1 MNSFLLLASLGALL
15 LYRLLSSI
23 RRRRLPLPPGPKG
36 LPLIGNLWD
45 VPAEYPWL
53 TYAQWA
59 ATYGDVFYLDTPG
72 NPTVVINSAQAVA
85 DIFEKRSGNYSDRPD
100 FTMSNLAGWEGIV
113 TFMRYSNWWRK
124 HRRMLH
130 GYFQLRAVP
139 AYHPVQV
146 KATSTLLQQLLKSPD
161 EISHHVR
168 HHAGSIIMKIVYGYD
183 VNPNGDTF
191 VGLVDRAMESA
202 RIIGNLGT
210 FLVDYIPSLQ
220 YLPRW
225 FPGTKFMSLADGWRK
240 DVHAMQEEPFK
251 YALESLDS
259 GTASSSLVSVNLAK
273 MNNIGVSEKR
283 VHLEVIRNTA
293 SVAFAGRLHSVFLVE
308 HPISC
313 LGYGCGHSRVSLS
326 ISFEISLIDTQT
338 VSTVLSTILAFLLY
352 PEVQAKAQ
360 AELDAVVGHTRLPN
374 FDDRAQLPYINAV
387 VLEALR
393 WNPVTPMGV
402 AHRSVKEDVYR
413 GYYIPAGATIVGNV
427 WAILHDEKDYPNPLV
442 FDPNRFMPEDEKEP
456 QPEPTAAF
464 GFGRRVC
471 PGRHLALNTVWIAIA
486 SMAAT
491 LSFSKAV
498 DSEGRV
504 VEPSDTFTDGL
515 LSFPAPFKC
524 TIKARSAQAKAL
536 IDLAEL

>member
-1 MNSFLLLASLGALL
+1 MNHLLLLASLGGVL

-45 VPAEYPWL
+45 APTEFPWR
-53 TYAQWA
+53 TYAQWT
-59 ATYGDVFYLDTPG
+59 ATYGDIFYLDTPG
-72 NPTVVINSAQAVA
+72 NPTVVVNSAQAVA
-85 DIFEKRSGNYSDRPD
+85 DLFEKRSGNYSDRPD
-100 FTMSNLAGWEGIV
+100 FTMSKLAGWGSFV
-113 TFMRYSNWWRK
+113 TFMGYSNWWRK

-130 GYFQLRAVP
+130 EYFQLRAVP
-139 AYHPVQV
+139 AYYPVQM

-161 EISHHVR
+161 GVAHHVR

-183 VNPNGDTF
+183 VDPHGDRF

-220 YLPRW
+220 YLPRECRPIESFVLNLGHIGW
-225 FPGTKFMSLADGWRK
+225 FPGTQFMSLADSWRK
-240 DVHAMQEEPFK
+240 DVDAMQQEPFE
-251 YALESLDS
+251 YTSQSLDT
-259 GTASSSLVSVNLAK
+259 GTAPSSLVSVNLAK
-273 MNNIGVSEKR
+273 MINIDMPEKEA
-283 VHLEVIRNTA
+283 HLEVIRNTA
-293 SVAFAGRLHSVFLVE
+293 SVAFAG
-308 HPISC
+308 
-313 LGYGCGHSRVSLS
+313 GA
-326 ISFEISLIDTQT
+326 DTT
-338 VSTVLSTILAFLLY
+338 VSTVLSTMLAFLLY

-393 WNPVTPMGV
+393 WNPVVPAGV
-402 AHRSVKEDVYR
+402 PHRSVKEDVYR
-413 GYYIPAGATIVGNV
+413 GYYIPAGATIVGNI
-427 WAILHDEKDYPNPLV
+427 WAILHDEKDYPNPLA
-442 FDPNRFMPEDEKEP
+442 FDPNRFMPQDGKEP

-464 GFGRRVC
+464 GFGRRIC
-471 PGRHLALNTVWIAIA
+471 PGRHLASNTVWIAVA

-498 DSEGRV
+498 DSDGRV
-504 VEPSDTFTDGL
+504 IEPSDIFTDGL

-524 TIKARSAQAKAL
+524 IIKARSPQAKAL
-536 IDLAEL
+536 IDLGES

>member
-1 MNSFLLLASLGALL
+1 MNYLLLLVSLSALL
-15 LYRLLSSI
+15 SYRLLSSI

-72 NPTVVINSAQAVA
+72 NPTVVINSAQAAA

-100 FTMSNLAGWEGIV
+100 FTMTHLAGWGTIL
-113 TFMRYSNWWRK
+113 TFMRYSNWWRR

-130 GYFQLRAVP
+130 EYFQLRSVP
-139 AYHPVQV
+139 AYYPVQM
-146 KATSTLLQQLLKSPD
+146 KTTSVLLQQLLESPD
-161 EISHHVR
+161 GIFHHVR
-168 HHAGSIIMKIVYGYD
+168 HYAGSIIMKTVYGYD
-183 VNPNGDTF
+183 VNPNGDQF
-191 VGLVDRAMESA
+191 VGLVDRALESV
-202 RIIGNLGT
+202 RITGNVGT
-210 FLVDYIPSLQ
+210 FLVDYIPSLK

-225 FPGTKFMSLADGWRK
+225 FPGMKFMSLADAWRK
-240 DVHAMQEEPFK
+240 EVEAMQEEPFI
-251 YALESLDS
+251 YASDSLNN
-259 GTASSSLVSVNLAK
+259 GTAPSSMVSVNLAK
-273 MNNIGVSEKR
+273 MKKNISVSEKKT
-283 VHLEVIRNTA
+283 HLEVIRNTA
-293 SVAFAGRLHSVFLVE
+293 GVAFAAGA
-308 HPISC
+308 
-313 LGYGCGHSRVSLS
+313 
-326 ISFEISLIDTQT
+326 DTT
-338 VSTVLSTILAFLLY
+338 VSTILSAILAFLLY

-360 AELDAVVGHTRLPN
+360 AELDAVVGHARLPN

-393 WNPVTPMGV
+393 WNPVVPMGV

-413 GYYIPAGATIVGNV
+413 GYYIPAGATIIGNV
-427 WAILHDEKDYPNPLV
+427 WAILHDENDYPNPLI
-442 FDPNRFMPEDEKEP
+442 FDPSRFMPEDGKEP

-464 GFGRRVC
+464 GFGRRIC

-504 VEPSDTFTDGL
+504 VEPSDTYTDGF

-524 TIKARSAQAKAL
+524 TIKARSAQAEAL
-536 IDLAEL
+536 IDLEEL

>member
-1 MNSFLLLASLGALL
+1 MKYLLLLASLGALL

-23 RRRRLPLPPGPKG
+23 RRRPLPLPPGPKG

-53 TYAQWA
+53 TYSQWA

-72 NPTVVINSAQAVA
+72 NPTVVINSAQAAA
-85 DIFEKRSGNYSDRPD
+85 DLFEKRSGNYSDRPD
-100 FTMSNLAGWEGIV
+100 FTVLNLAGWGGFV

-130 GYFQLRAVP
+130 EYFQLRTVP
-139 AYHPVQV
+139 AYYPIQM
-146 KATSTLLQQLLKSPD
+146 KTTSVLLQQLLKSPD
-161 EISHHVR
+161 GIFHHVR
-168 HHAGSIIMKIVYGYD
+168 HHAGSIIMKTVYGYD
-183 VNPNGDTF
+183 VNPNGDQF
-191 VGLVDRAMESA
+191 VGLVDRALESV
-202 RIIGNLGT
+202 RIIGNVGS
-210 FLVDYIPSLQ
+210 FLVDYIPSLK

-225 FPGTKFMSLADGWRK
+225 FPGTKFMSLADAWRK
-240 DVHAMQEEPFK
+240 DIEAMQEEPFI
-251 YALESLDS
+251 YTSDSLNN
-259 GTASSSLVSVNLAK
+259 GTATSSLVSVNLAK
-273 MNNIGVSEKR
+273 MKNVSVSEKKT
-283 VHLEVIRNTA
+283 HLEVIRNTA
-293 SVAFAGRLHSVFLVE
+293 SVAFAAGA
-308 HPISC
+308 
-313 LGYGCGHSRVSLS
+313 
-326 ISFEISLIDTQT
+326 DTA
-338 VSTVLSTILAFLLY
+338 VSTILSVILAFLLY
-352 PEVQAKAQ
+352 PEVQVKAQ

-393 WNPVTPMGV
+393 WNPAFPMGV
-402 AHRSVKEDVYR
+402 AHRCVKEDVYR
-413 GYYIPAGATIVGNV
+413 DYHIPAGTTVIGNV
-427 WAILHDEKDYPNPLV
+427 WLPIDARYTRAILHDGKDYPNPLV
-442 FDPNRFMPEDEKEP
+442 FDPNRFMPEDGKEP

-464 GFGRRVC
+464 GFGRRIC

-491 LSFSKAV
+491 LSFSKAM

-504 VEPSDTFTDGL
+504 IEPSDAYTDGFV
-515 LSFPAPFKC
+515 SFPTPFKC

>member
-1 MNSFLLLASLGALL
+1 MNYLLLLASLGALL

-45 VPAEYPWL
+45 VPVEYPWL

-59 ATYGDVFYLDTPG
+59 VTYGDVFYLDTPG
-72 NPTVVINSAQAVA
+72 NPTIVINSAQAA
-85 DIFEKRSGNYSDRPD
+85 TDIFEKRSGIYSDRPD
-100 FTMSNLAGWEGIV
+100 FTMTHLAGWGTIL
-113 TFMRYSNWWRK
+113 TFMRYSNWWRR

-130 GYFQLRAVP
+130 EYFQLRSVP
-139 AYHPVQV
+139 AYYPVQM
-146 KATSTLLQQLLKSPD
+146 KTTSVLLQQLLESPD
-161 EISHHVR
+161 GIFHHVR
-168 HHAGSIIMKIVYGYD
+168 HHAGSIIMKTVYGYD
-183 VNPNGDTF
+183 VNPDGDQF
-191 VGLVDRAMESA
+191 VGLVDRAMESL
-202 RIIGNLGT
+202 RVTGNVGT
-210 FLVDYIPSLQ
+210 FLVDYIPGLK

-225 FPGTKFMSLADGWRK
+225 FPGTKFMSLADAWRK
-240 DVHAMQEEPFK
+240 EVEAMQEEPFI
-251 YALESLDS
+251 YAADSLS
-259 GTASSSLVSVNLAK
+259 NGTAPSSLVSVNLAK
-273 MNNIGVSEKR
+273 MKNISVSEKKT
-283 VHLEVIRNTA
+283 HLEVIRNTA
-293 SVAFAGRLHSVFLVE
+293 GVAFAAGA
-308 HPISC
+308 
-313 LGYGCGHSRVSLS
+313 
-326 ISFEISLIDTQT
+326 DTT
-338 VSTVLSTILAFLLY
+338 VSTILSVILAFLLY

-360 AELDAVVGHTRLPN
+360 AELDAVVGHARLPN

-393 WNPVTPMGV
+393 WNPVVPMGV

-413 GYYIPAGATIVGNV
+413 GYYIPAGATVIGNV

-442 FDPNRFMPEDEKEP
+442 FDPSRFMPEDGKEP

-464 GFGRRVC
+464 GFGRRIC
-471 PGRHLALNTVWIAIA
+471 PGRHLALNTVWIAVA
-486 SMAAT
+486 CMVAT

-504 VEPSDTFTDGL
+504 VEPSDAYTDGF

-524 TIKARSAQAKAL
+524 TIKARSAQAEAL

>member
-1 MNSFLLLASLGALL
+1 MDSFLLLVSLGALL
-15 LYRLLSSI
+15 FHRLLSSI

-53 TYAQWA
+53 AYAQWA

-72 NPTVVINSAQAVA
+72 NPTVVINSAQAAA

-100 FTMSNLAGWEGIV
+100 FTMTHLAGWGTSF

-124 HRRMLH
+124 HRRMFH
-130 GYFQLRAVP
+130 EYFQLRAVP
-139 AYHPVQV
+139 AYYPVQT
-146 KATSTLLQQLLKSPD
+146 KATSVLLQQLLESPD
-161 EISHHVR
+161 ETPHHLR
-168 HHAGSIIMKIVYGYD
+168 HHAGSIIMKTVYGYD
-183 VNPNGDTF
+183 VNPHGDRF
-191 VGLVDRAMESA
+191 VGLVDRALESA
-202 RIIGNLGT
+202 HFTAGS

-225 FPGTKFMSLADGWRK
+225 FPGTKFMSLADVWRK
-240 DVHAMQEEPFK
+240 DVEAMQEEPFK
-251 YALESLDS
+251 YASESLNN
-259 GTASSSLVSVNLAK
+259 GTAPSSLVSVNLAK
-273 MNNIGVSEKR
+273 MNNIGVSEKKA
-283 VHLEVIRNTA
+283 HLEVIRNTA
-293 SVAFAGRLHSVFLVE
+293 AVAFSVSGCRHYCASRRFCDTRFPSLPRGTSQSTGRARR
-308 HPISC
+308 
-313 LGYGCGHSRVSLS
+313 G
-326 ISFEISLIDTQT
+326 
-338 VSTVLSTILAFLLY
+338 
-352 PEVQAKAQ
+352 
-360 AELDAVVGHTRLPN
+360 TRLPN

-413 GYYIPAGATIVGNV
+413 GCYIPAGATVIGNV
-427 WAILHDEKDYPNPLV
+427 WAILHDEKDYPNPLI
-442 FDPNRFMPEDEKEP
+442 FDPNRFMPEDGKEP

-464 GFGRRVC
+464 GFGRRIC
-471 PGRHLALNTVWIAIA
+471 PGRHLALNTVWITIA

-504 VEPSDTFTDGL
+504 IEPSDTYTDGFV
-515 LSFPAPFKC
+515 SFPVPFKYA
-524 TIKARSAQAKAL
+524 TKARSAQAKAL
-536 IDLAEL
+536 IDSADL